1 MTLHHPRSAAARH
14 RGRLAIV
21 LAVTSGILVAEV
33 VGAVVSG
40 SLALVAD
47 AGHMFTDAAGI
58 GLSLLAIWFG
68 GRPATS
74 DRTFGY
80 YRLEILAAVVNA
92 VLLFGVGGFVLV
104 EGIRRIVSPL
114 HVGSGL
120 MLAFGLV
127 ALAGNSFSVWL
138 LRTGQGESLNIRG
151 AFLEVLSDMLGA
163 LAVVVSAVVI
173 SLTGF
178 VRADPIASILIGLLI
193 LPRTWRLI
201 REAVDVLLEATPRNV
216 DLGEVRR
223 HILETPGCGRR
234 PRPAR
239 LDDHQRPERGVR
251 ARGPG

>member
-127 ALAGNSFSVWL
+127 ALAGNSF
-138 LRTGQGESLNIRG
+138 
-151 AFLEVLSDMLGA
+151 
-163 LAVVVSAVVI
+163 
-173 SLTGF
+173 
-178 VRADPIASILIGLLI
+178 PC
-193 LPRTWRLI
+193 
-201 REAVDVLLEATPRNV
+201 
-216 DLGEVRR
+216 
-223 HILETPGCGRR
+223 GCSG
-234 PRPAR
+234 PAR
-239 LDDHQRPERGVR
+239 GKASTSV
-251 ARGPG
+251 ARSWKS